1 MEFSQRIKSLRKEK
15 NLTQEQLAQSL
26 HVSRQAVSNWE
37 NNRNLPDIEMLIQ
50 ISSVFDVSLDELLTG
65 KELKEKI
72 IVDGN
77 ESRRAKMNLIST
89 IIGGCLILLGFIFI
103 FIKACSVEYIDE
115 MGFLHEN
122 FFLLPMAF
130 FSMFTGLLIIFFT
143 GILTWFRNKR
153 YHNSQK
159 EE

>member
-1 MEFSQRIKSLRKEK
+1 MEFSQRIKSLRKEN

-50 ISSVFDVSLDELLTG
+50 ISSVFDISLDELLTG

-89 IIGGCLILLGFIFI
+89 IIGVCLIVLGFIFI

-115 MGFLHEN
+115 MG
-122 FFLLPMAF
+122 
-130 FSMFTGLLIIFFT
+130 
-143 GILTWFRNKR
+143 
-153 YHNSQK
+153 
-159 EE
+159 

>member
-1 MEFSQRIKSLRKEK
+1 MEFSQRIKSLRKEN

-50 ISSVFDVSLDELLTG
+50 ISSVFDISLDELLTG

-89 IIGGCLILLGFIFI
+89 ILGVCLSVLGFIFI

-130 FSMFTGLLIIFFT
+130 FSMFTGLLIVFFT
-143 GILTWFRNKR
+143 GVLTWIKKR